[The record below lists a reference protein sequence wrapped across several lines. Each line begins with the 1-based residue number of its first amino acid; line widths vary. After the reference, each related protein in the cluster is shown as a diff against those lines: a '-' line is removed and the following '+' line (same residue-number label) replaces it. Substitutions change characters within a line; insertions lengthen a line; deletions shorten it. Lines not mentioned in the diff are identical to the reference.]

1 MSGTAEGAKK
11 AHETKI
17 KRDPAFYSRIGRLSW
32 KNSRSHRVGFANLDQ
47 KTHREISARGG
58 RKTKDQYKKEANTIT
73 EDNKTSTGVSE

>member
-47 KTHREISARGG
+47 KTHREISSRGG
-58 RKTKDQYKKEANTIT
+58 SKTKETYKKKIRIHENAGL
-73 EDNKTSTGVSE
+73 TSGGSE